1 MKLAASAA
9 IVASFVLPGL
19 ALAQTSTISS
29 MTSDVMSGFYPSTV
43 ARSSANWYDDRWYVT
58 PFGSYISPDSGR
70 HTSAGFR
77 GFGLAVGKPINPWV
91 NIELRGSGETMNAKS
106 WNYNGN
112 GNFPGY
118 KFDNWSVE
126 LDAQWFFL
134 GRAGFN
140 NASAIQPY
148 LVAGIG
154 AINDKASNAATKI
167 GTGSSTNFMGSAGI
181 GMVWPVTNWARV
193 VIDARYR
200 IDTNQNDL
208 AMNRGN
214 FGDWLITAG
223 VQIPLGAVPEVAAPV
238 RTVAPAPA
246 PAPMPA
252 PIVVAPAVV
261 PAPRPVAPPPA
272 PAPAPAPAP
281 VTRNFDISADGMF
294 AFDRAE
300 LSEIGRNRI
309 NNALTELRQ
318 AGITDIRDVRIVGH
332 TDPLGSD
339 SYNQSLSEA
348 RANSVKNY
356 LASQGISASSI
367 SASGAGESKLKITE
381 ADCKAKGQGRTRAD
395 LIACLA
401 PNRRVEA
408 SFTGTARR

>member
-9 IVASFVLPGL
+9 ILASFALPGL
-19 ALAQTSTISS
+19 ALAQTSSMSS

-43 ARSSANWYDDRWYVT
+43 ARDAANWYDDRWYVT

-70 HTSAGFR
+70 HTSSGFR
-77 GFGLAVGKPINPWV
+77 GFGLALGKPINPWV

-112 GNFPGY
+112 ANFPGY

-140 NASAIQPY
+140 NAHAIQPY

-154 AINDKASNAATKI
+154 AINDKASSTVANI
-167 GTGSSTNFMGSAGI
+167 GGTGSSTNFMGSAGAGI
-181 GMVWPVTNWARV
+181 VWPVTNWARIV
-193 VIDARYR
+193 VDARYR
-200 IDTNQNDL
+200 IDTNQNNL
-208 AMNRGN
+208 AMNKGN

-223 VQIPLGAVPEVAAPV
+223 VQIPLGAVPAVAAPPAPRV
-238 RTVAPAPA
+238 VAPP

-252 PIVVAPAVV
+252 PIVVAPPVV
-261 PAPRPVAPPPA
+261 PVPV

-300 LSEIGRNRI
+300 LSDIGRNRI
-309 NNALTELRQ
+309 NNALAELKQ
-318 AGITDIRDVRIVGH
+318 AGITDIRNVRIVGH

-339 SYNQSLSEA
+339 AYNQTLSEA

-356 LASQGISASSI
+356 LASQGIAASSI
-367 SASGAGESKLKITE
+367 SASGAGESQLKITE
-381 ADCKAKGQGRTRAD
+381 ADCKAKGQARTRAD

-401 PNRRVEA
+401 PDRRVEA
-408 SFTGTARR
+408 SFTGTSMNR

>member
-1 MKLAASAA
+1 MKFAASAA
-9 IVASFVLPGL
+9 IAAVIALPGL
-19 ALAQTSTISS
+19 AFAQTSTLST

-43 ARSSANWYDDRWYVT
+43 ARNAANWYDDRWYVT

-77 GFGLAVGKPINPWV
+77 GFGLALGKPINPWV
-91 NIELRGSGETMNAKS
+91 NVELRGSGETMNAKS

-140 NASAIQPY
+140 NANAIQPY

-154 AINDKASNAATKI
+154 AINDKASNSATSI
-167 GTGSSTNFMGSAGI
+167 GTGSGTNFMGSVGV
-181 GMVWPVTNWARV
+181 GMVWPVTNWIRV
-193 VIDARYR
+193 VVDARYR

-208 AMNRGN
+208 AMNKGN

-223 VQIPLGAVPEVAAPV
+223 VQIPLGDVPQVAAPV
-238 RTVAPAPA
+238 RAVAPAPI
-246 PAPMPA
+246 PA
-252 PIVVAPAVV
+252 
-261 PAPRPVAPPPA
+261 PAPRPAPVVVAPPVVPVPM

-300 LSEIGRNRI
+300 LSDIGRSRI
-309 NNALTELRQ
+309 NNALSELKQ

-339 SYNQSLSEA
+339 AYNQTLSQA
-348 RANSVKNY
+348 RADSVKNY
-356 LASQGISASSI
+356 LASQGIASSTI
-367 SASGAGESKLKITE
+367 SASGAGKSQLKITE
-381 ADCKAKGQGRTRAD
+381 ADCKAKGQARTRAA

-401 PNRRVEA
+401 PDRRVEA
-408 SFTGTARR
+408 SFTGTAMRR

>member
-1 MKLAASAA
+1 MKLSTSAA
-9 IVASFVLPGL
+9 ILAAIALPGL
-19 ALAQTSTISS
+19 ALAQTSTVSS
-29 MTSDVMSGFYPSTV
+29 MTSDVLSGFYPSTV
-43 ARSSANWYDDRWYVT
+43 ARNSANWYDDRWYVT

-70 HTSAGFR
+70 HTSSGFR
-77 GFGLAVGKPINPWV
+77 GFGLALGKPINPWV
-91 NIELRGSGETMNAKS
+91 NVELRGSGETMNAKS

-154 AINDKASNAATKI
+154 AINDKASSTAARI
-167 GTGSSTNFMGSAGI
+167 GGTGSSTNFMGSAGV
-181 GMVWPVTNWARV
+181 GVVWPVTNWARIV
-193 VIDARYR
+193 VDARYR

-223 VQIPLGAVPEVAAPV
+223 VQIPLGAVPEVAVPPAPRV
-238 RTVAPAPA
+238 VAPPPP

-252 PIVVAPAVV
+252 PVVVAPAVV
-261 PAPRPVAPPPA
+261 PAPMPA
-272 PAPAPAPAP
+272 PAIVRAP

-300 LSEIGRNRI
+300 LSDVGRTRI
-309 NNALTELRQ
+309 NNAMTELKQ

-339 SYNQSLSEA
+339 TYNQSLSEA
-348 RANSVKNY
+348 RANAVKTY
-356 LASQGISASSI
+356 MASQGVTASSI

-381 ADCKAKGQGRTRAD
+381 AECKAQGKARNRTE

-408 SFTGTARR
+408 SFTGTAANR

>member
-1 MKLAASAA
+1 
-9 IVASFVLPGL
+9 
-19 ALAQTSTISS
+19 
-29 MTSDVMSGFYPSTV
+29 
-43 ARSSANWYDDRWYVT
+43 
-58 PFGSYISPDSGR
+58 
-70 HTSAGFR
+70 
-77 GFGLAVGKPINPWV
+77 
-91 NIELRGSGETMNAKS
+91 
-106 WNYNGN
+106 
-112 GNFPGY
+112 
-118 KFDNWSVE
+118 
-126 LDAQWFFL
+126 
-134 GRAGFN
+134 
-140 NASAIQPY
+140 
-148 LVAGIG
+148 
-154 AINDKASNAATKI
+154 
-167 GTGSSTNFMGSAGI
+167 
-181 GMVWPVTNWARV
+181 
-193 VIDARYR
+193 
-200 IDTNQNDL
+200 
-208 AMNRGN
+208 
-214 FGDWLITAG
+214 
-223 VQIPLGAVPEVAAPV
+223 
-238 RTVAPAPA
+238 
-246 PAPMPA
+246 MPA

-309 NNALTELRQ
+309 NNALTELKQ

>member
-1 MKLAASAA
+1 MKFAASAA
-9 IVASFVLPGL
+9 IVASLALPVL
-19 ALAQTSTISS
+19 ALAQTSTMSS
-29 MTSDVMSGFYPSTV
+29 MTSDVMSGFYPSNV
-43 ARSSANWYDDRWYVT
+43 ARSAANWYDDRWYVT

-70 HTSAGFR
+70 HASAGFR
-77 GFGLAVGKPINPWV
+77 GFGLALGKPINPWV
-91 NIELRGSGETMNAKS
+91 NIELRASGETMNAKS
-106 WNYNGN
+106 WNYNNN

-154 AINDKASNAATKI
+154 AINDKASNSATSI
-167 GTGSSTNFMGSAGI
+167 GTGSSTNFMGSAGV

-200 IDTNQNDL
+200 IDTNQSDL
-208 AMNRGN
+208 AQNRGN

-223 VQIPLGAVPEVAAPV
+223 VQIPLGPVPEVAAPARAAV
-238 RTVAPAPA
+238 PA

-252 PIVVAPAVV
+252 PIVVAPPVV
-261 PAPRPVAPPPA
+261 PAPRPAAPA
-272 PAPAPAPAP
+272 PAPVPAPAPAP

-300 LSEIGRNRI
+300 LSDIGRNRI
-309 NNALTELRQ
+309 NNALAELKQ
-318 AGITDIRDVRIVGH
+318 AGITDIRNVRIVGH

-339 SYNQSLSEA
+339 AYNQTLSQA

-356 LASQGISASSI
+356 LASQGIAASSI
-367 SASGAGESKLKITE
+367 TASGAGESQLKVTE
-381 ADCKAKGQGRTRAD
+381 ADCKAKGKARTRAD

-401 PNRRVEA
+401 LNRRVEA
-408 SFTGTARR
+408 SFTGTSMNR

>member
-9 IVASFVLPGL
+9 ILASIALPGL
-19 ALAQTSTISS
+19 ALAQTSTMSSMSS

-43 ARSSANWYDDRWYVT
+43 ARDAANWYDDRWYVT

-70 HTSAGFR
+70 HTSSGFR
-77 GFGLAVGKPINPWV
+77 GFGLALGKPINQWV

-112 GNFPGY
+112 ANFPGY

-134 GRAGFN
+134 GRAGYSRAN
-140 NASAIQPY
+140 GIQPY

-154 AINDKASNAATKI
+154 AINDKASSTAARI
-167 GTGSSTNFMGSAGI
+167 GGTGSSTNFMGSAGV
-181 GMVWPVTNWARV
+181 GVVWPVTNWARIV
-193 VIDARYR
+193 VDARYR

-223 VQIPLGAVPEVAAPV
+223 VQIPLGAVPEVAVPV
-238 RTVAPAPA
+238 RAVA

-252 PIVVAPAVV
+252 PMPAPVVVAPPVV
-261 PAPRPVAPPPA
+261 AAPM

-300 LSEIGRNRI
+300 LSDVGRNRI
-309 NNALTELRQ
+309 NNTLTELKQ
-318 AGITDIRDVRIVGH
+318 AGITDIRNVRIVGH

-339 SYNQSLSEA
+339 AYNQTLSEA
-348 RANSVKNY
+348 RANSVKSY
-356 LASQGISASSI
+356 LASQGISSSSI
-367 SASGAGESKLKITE
+367 SASGAGESQLKITE
-381 ADCKAKGQGRTRAD
+381 ADCKAKGQARTRAA

-401 PNRRVEA
+401 PDRRVEA
-408 SFTGTARR
+408 SFTGTSMNR